1 MRKWERDSKNDTKVS
16 RDGSA
21 NYQEDTRGRAVLQ
34 GEIDDT
40 HSGLTGFEVFL
51 RHPNADVRQTAEF

>member
-1 MRKWERDSKNDTKVS
+1 MTPKFPEMVVPITK
-16 RDGSA
+16 RI
-21 NYQEDTRGRAVLQ
+21 QGRAVLQ